1 MSLISII
8 IFFFQYS
15 YLLVTSQNFVILPF
29 SPSLGSYGG
38 SVVRPANAGDAGSIP
53 LEEEMAT
60 TPVFLTGN
68 PMDREESGGLQSMGL
83 QRVRHD

>member
-53 LEEEMAT
+53 LEEELAT
-60 TPVFLTGN
+60 TPVFLTGK
-68 PMDREESGGLQSMGL
+68 SHG
-83 QRVRHD
+83 QRGIWWATAHGVAKSQT